1 MNFIFFNFYKMPYKY
16 NIIEAK
22 HRYQMLD
29 SNYYLSRANGDIFD
43 SECVKCFQL
52 EYPGPGEN
60 ENMRIGN
67 KINNVSLRIEYN
79 VSPRDYRFYLLPS
92 NLTTAAD
99 PNFYMKFRM
108 MIVDIPD
115 EANMTSRIASEY
127 FQDMFTFTYNNAT
140 VQSNHTKSLRVSG
153 PNVGNFKILYDEPFI
168 IDCKHPFHHK
178 VINLNLINTLLFKE
192 NQDNPQNHNYYIWF
206 IMPKYYNI
214 DVSTAVK
221 EQIATLFELPIDFRA
236 NIKLTW
242 FDN

>member
-1 MNFIFFNFYKMPYKY
+1 MPYKY
-16 NIIEAK
+16 NVIEAK
-22 HRYQMLD
+22 HRYQMID
-29 SNYYLSRANGDIFD
+29 SNYYLSRANADEYDI
-43 SECVKCFQL
+43 ECVKCYKL

-67 KINNVSLRIEYN
+67 KINNVSLRLEYN
-79 VSPRDYRFYLLPS
+79 VSPRSYLYYLLPS
-92 NLTTAAD
+92 QLSTAAD
-99 PNFYMKFRM
+99 PNFFMKFRF
-108 MIVDIPD
+108 MIMDIPD
-115 EANMTSRIASEY
+115 EENLTSRLATEY
-127 FQDMFTFTYNNAT
+127 FQDMFTFTHDSPT

-153 PNVGNFKILYDEPFI
+153 PNVGNFKILYDEPFLLDI
-168 IDCKHPFHHK
+168 KHPFHHK

-214 DVSTAVK
+214 DVSSAVK
-221 EQIATLFELPIDFRA
+221 EQIANLSNQPIDFRM